1 MDVLLHRP
9 DDAPLRV
16 LVISRPAY
24 DHRIT
29 GESGKWVTWAGSV
42 PREVGTVDEMHVDIA
57 DLLGLA
63 RVNRDTVVI
72 EGDGRFS
79 SFVFPGGDVSLILEV
94 RCYPGDASVERD
106 RSRCRS
112 IDERERSSRNLV

>member
-1 MDVLLHRP
+1 MEIYLHRP
-9 DDAPLRV
+9 DDTPMPV
-16 LVISRPAY
+16 LEIARPAY

-42 PREVGTVDEMHVDIA
+42 PREIWTVDEMHVDIA

-63 RVNRDTVVI
+63 KLHQDTVVV
-72 EGDGRFS
+72 EGHGRFS
-79 SFVFPGGDVSLILEV
+79 SFVFPAGDVSLILEV
-94 RCYPGDASVERD
+94 RSDPAATSAERD

-112 IDERERSSRNLV
+112 MDERERASRNLV